1 MSKET
6 LTNLRDYLIGTLSK
20 EDMAWLTAELAAHAK
35 EEEKLKPYTMEE
47 LNAMIDESEQQIANG
62 EVYDFE
68 EVLNEIENELDKE
81 FEKEEL
87 LLEAV

>member
-6 LTNLRDYLIGTLSK
+6 LTNLRDYLVGTLSK
-20 EDMAWLTAELAAHAK
+20 EDMAWLTAELTTHAK

-47 LNAMIDESEQQIANG
+47 LNAMIDESERDFAEG
-62 EVYDFE
+62 RVYTTE
-68 EVLNEIENELDKE
+68 EVFREIEEEL
-81 FEKEEL
+81 EKEEL